1 MMYRSMKT
9 LLFLLVPAALLAAPP
24 PPADDN
30 SFLLKGATVHTM
42 AGAPIENGSVLVR
55 NGKIIGVGKNLSAP
69 KDIKVIDARGMQVYP
84 GMIDSGTEVG
94 LIEVNSVNSTLD
106 TTEIGKFNPELVAL
120 TAVNPESEHIP
131 VTRVNG
137 ITTVAT
143 MPEGQLISGQVSLM
157 HLAGWT
163 TDEMGLK
170 PHAGLHINFPA
181 INAGGGRGG
190 GGGAPIDADPATLAA
205 FGISRAGYA
214 QQKLNLDKEIA
225 ELNEFFEEAHRYK
238 QAKDAKAPGLKIDLK
253 MEAMIPVIDG
263 KEPVLITARKER
275 EIRDA
280 IAFADKQK
288 IKIILIDAVD
298 APKVAK
304 EIAARSIP
312 VILGPT
318 LSLPGTPDSGYDSSF
333 SVPMELQKA
342 GIKFSFATLAG
353 AENVA
358 SRNLPYQAAQAV
370 AFGLPPEAAMM
381 AVTKN
386 AAEIWGVGDQIG
398 SVEEG
403 KWADLLVTDGNPLE
417 TKTQITKL
425 FIKGK
430 PVDLDNKQKALYE
443 KYLNRPTETKADV
456 SK

>member
-1 MMYRSMKT
+1 VTESVKKILS
-9 LLFLLVPAALLAAPP
+9 LLIPAAIIAAPAFA
-24 PPADDN
+24 ADDN

-42 AGAPIENGSVLVR
+42 NGPEIQNGSVLVR
-55 NGKIIGVGKNLSAP
+55 NGKIIGVGKNLPTP
-69 KDIKVIDARGMQVYP
+69 KDIKVIDAKGMHVYP

-94 LIEVNSVNSTLD
+94 LIEINAVAATED

-131 VTRVNG
+131 ITRVNG

-143 MPEGQLISGQVSLM
+143 MPEGQLVSGQVSLM

-163 TDEMGLK
+163 TDEMGVK

-181 INAGGGRGG
+181 MRAGGGRGG
-190 GGGAPIDADPATLAA
+190 FVPDADPTTGGGRGSFTTQKQA
-205 FGISRAGYA
+205 F
-214 QQKLNLDKEIA
+214 DKEMA
-225 ELNEFFEEAHRYK
+225 ELNDFFESAHRYK
-238 QAKDAKAPGLKIDLK
+238 QAKDAKAPGLKTDLK
-253 MEAMIPVIDG
+253 LEAMIPVIEG
-263 KEPVLITARKER
+263 KEPILVTARMER

-280 IAFADKQK
+280 ITWADKQK
-288 IKIILIDAVD
+288 VKIILIDSIQ

-304 EIAARSIP
+304 EIKAHDIS

-318 LSLPGTPDSGYDSSF
+318 LELPGNPDNPYDEAF
-333 SVPMELQKA
+333 TVPLELSKA
-342 GIKFSFATLAG
+342 GIKFSFATLSG
-353 AENVA
+353 GSNLA

-398 SVEEG
+398 TVEEG
-403 KWADLLVTDGNPLE
+403 KWADLLITDGNPLE
-417 TKTQITKL
+417 IKTQIKQL

-430 PVDLDNKQKALYE
+430 PVDLDNRQKDLYE
-443 KYLNRPTETKADV
+443 KYLNRPATDAKQ
-456 SK
+456 

>member
-1 MMYRSMKT
+1 MKT
-9 LLFLLVPAALLAAPP
+9 LLFLLPVALFAA

-30 SFLLKGATVHTM
+30 AFLLKGATVHTM

-55 NGKIIGVGKNLSAP
+55 NGKIIGVGKNLAAP
-69 KDIKVIDARGMQVYP
+69 KDVRVIDAKGMHVYP

-94 LIEVNSVNSTLD
+94 LVEINSVNATID

-131 VTRVNG
+131 ITRVNG

-143 MPEGQLISGQVSLM
+143 MPEGQLIAGQVSLM

-163 TDEMGLK
+163 TDEMGVK
-170 PHAGLHINFPA
+170 PRAGLHIIFPSIQA
-181 INAGGGRGG
+181 GGRGG
-190 GGGAPIDADPATLAA
+190 FVPDADPGAGA
-205 FGISRAGYA
+205 GGRAGYA
-214 QQKLNLDKEIA
+214 QQKQALDKEIA
-225 ELNEFFEEAHRYK
+225 ELSDFFETARRYK
-238 QAKDAKAPGLKIDLK
+238 QAKDAKAPLLKPDLK
-253 MEAMIPVIDG
+253 LEAMIPVLEG
-263 KEPVLITARKER
+263 KEPILVTARRER

-280 IAFADKQK
+280 ITWADKQK
-288 IKIILIDAVD
+288 VKIILIDAVD
-298 APKVAK
+298 AAKVAK
-304 EIAARSIP
+304 EIKAHDIP

-318 LSLPGTPDSGYDSSF
+318 LELPRGADDPYDDSF
-333 SVPMELQKA
+333 TAPAELQKA
-342 GIKFSFATLAG
+342 GIRFSFATLTGG
-353 AENVA
+353 ANLA

-370 AFGLPPEAAMM
+370 AFGLPEEAAMM

-398 SVEEG
+398 TVEEG

-417 TKTQITKL
+417 TKTQIKQL

-430 PVDLDNKQKALYE
+430 PVDMDNKQKELYE
-443 KYLNRPTETKADV
+443 KYLNRPAD
-456 SK
+456 SGK

>member
-1 MMYRSMKT
+1 MKQLFI
-9 LLFLLVPAALLAAPP
+9 LLLPAAMFAA
-24 PPADDN
+24 PADDN

-42 AGAPIENGSVLVR
+42 AGPEIQNGSVLVR
-55 NGKIIGVGKNLSAP
+55 NGKIIGVGKNLAAP
-69 KDIKVIDARGMQVYP
+69 KDVKVIDVKGMQVYP

-94 LIEVNSVNSTLD
+94 LVEINSVNATID

-131 VTRVNG
+131 ITRVNG

-157 HLAGWT
+157 HLDGWT
-163 TDEMGLK
+163 TDQMGLK
-170 PHAGLHINFPA
+170 PHAGLHLEFPA
-181 INAGGGRGG
+181 IQAGGRGG
-190 GGGAPIDADPATLAA
+190 FVPDAEPGAVAATRSFAAMKLA
-205 FGISRAGYA
+205 F
-214 QQKLNLDKEIA
+214 DKEMA
-225 ELNEFFEEAHRYK
+225 ELNEFFESAHRYK

-253 MEAMIPVIDG
+253 LEAMIPVIEG
-263 KEPVLITARKER
+263 KEPILITARRER

-280 IAFADKQK
+280 IAWSDKQK
-288 IKIILIDAVD
+288 VKIILIDAVD

-304 EIAARSIP
+304 EIKAHDIS

-318 LSLPGTPDSGYDSSF
+318 LELPTNPDSPYDEAF
-333 SVPMELQKA
+333 ATPLELQKA
-342 GIKFSFATLAG
+342 GIKFSFATLSGG
-353 AENVA
+353 ANIA

-370 AFGLPPEAAMM
+370 AFGLPPEDAMM

-398 SVEEG
+398 TVEEG

-417 TKTQITKL
+417 TKTQIKLL

-430 PVDLDNKQKALYE
+430 PVELNNRQKELYE
-443 KYLNRPTETKADV
+443 KYLNRPAD